1 MPAASKVP
9 YIVLFLMFFSGFFI
23 SPAGTVALS
32 IPTNA
37 QRAIAIAAGRV
48 FIPETFAPDTVPS
61 IAGLKCN
68 AAIITNTTKAPIL
81 SIVVTIL
88 TLPAPFTPKIL
99 IIVNNHSTPDVI
111 RNASTGV
118 AVAGI
123 KYVK

>member
-1 MPAASKVP
+1 MP

-32 IPTNA
+32 IPTKA
-37 QRAIAIAAGRV
+37 HRAIAIAAGKV
-48 FIPETFAPDTVPS
+48 LIPETLALETVPS
-61 IAGLKCN
+61 IAGLKCK
-68 AAIITNTTKAPIL
+68 AAIMTNTTKAATL
-81 SIVVTIL
+81 STVVIIL

-99 IIVNNHSTPDVI
+99 IIVNNHNTPDVI
-111 RNASTGV
+111 RNANTGV